1 MKNGTKWKGEI
12 TIEGKVDHLGSF
24 FDDRRGGF
32 CLSSPAS
39 SRGDASAKNFP
50 AMACT
55 SPQATAA
62 AAVMVATVTK
72 AAAAPSRRNEG
83 AAKSIY
89 NGVYRNNSGEAWVV
103 TIRHGMDQIYVGTFF
118 DEQTAAR
125 AYDKEIVARSIDRPL
140 NTLLLASLDPQ
151 LNVPGAAAAAAV
163 VAATSIYK
171 GVSKTASGKW
181 SARIRYGKVQ
191 IHLGTFFDEQAA
203 ARAYDKEIIARSIDR
218 IDRPLN
224 FPAGEDSAA
233 AADPRQ
239 DEGAAKSIYICVS
252 KTANGKKWQARIRH
266 GKNEIKLSNYRGV
279 YRNKMNKKWIAKI
292 TVRGKDKYLGSFH
305 DDKDAA
311 LAYDRAV
318 IARTLNRTLNFPP
331 PLGDVAALGS
341 AFTSTSRSV
350 HVSGL
355 ITGYHVCMLSP
366 HSYLEF

>member
-1 MKNGTKWKGEI
+1 LKHGTEWKGEI

-55 SPQATAA
+55 SPQATVA

-72 AAAAPSRRNEG
+72 AAAAPSRRDEG

-89 NGVYRNNSGEAWVV
+89 
-103 TIRHGMDQIYVGTFF
+103 
-118 DEQTAAR
+118 
-125 AYDKEIVARSIDRPL
+125 K
-140 NTLLLASLDPQ
+140 
-151 LNVPGAAAAAAV
+151 
-163 VAATSIYK
+163 SIYK
-171 GVSKTASGKW
+171 GVSGTASGKW
-181 SARIRYGKVQ
+181 LARIRYGKVQ

-233 AADPRQ
+233 AADPHQ

-266 GKNEIKLSNYRGV
+266 GKKEIKLSNYRGV

-350 HVSGL
+350 PVSGL
-355 ITGYHVCMLSP
+355 IPFCVCVWILGTNGTKILPCMHAFSAFV
-366 HSYLEF
+366 SYVEF